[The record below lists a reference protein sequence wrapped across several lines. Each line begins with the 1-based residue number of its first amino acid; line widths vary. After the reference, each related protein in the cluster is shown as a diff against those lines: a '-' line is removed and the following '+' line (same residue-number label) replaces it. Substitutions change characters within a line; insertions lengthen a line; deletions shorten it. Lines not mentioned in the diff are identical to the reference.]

1 MRKTKVI
8 FIKNAI
14 TLTVTSLLLR
24 AVGMF
29 FRAWLAG
36 TIGSDGIGLYS
47 QVFSVYM
54 LVSGLSSSGLNL
66 AVTRLVSE
74 ELILGGR
81 RGADLIMKRC
91 VSAAAAICTC
101 FAVLIFF
108 GRNFLSLS
116 LIGDVRVEP
125 AFKILPI
132 SLPFSA
138 VCACFKGY
146 FMARKKS
153 LPGSCSQ
160 LLEQAVRMGVIMSLA
175 ARSLKK
181 GLEYAC
187 SVVVLGDT
195 VAEISS
201 CILVYIMFL
210 IDKKKIEPQKGAH
223 IYKGELSKKIFHIAF
238 PVSLGRGL
246 NSLLRTAENFLVPF
260 GLVQFGLSRDASLSI
275 FGLIKGMAL
284 PLLFFPASLLN
295 ALATLLIPEMSEA
308 VAGEK
313 DYKIKYAVEK
323 SLNIILITSIPFS
336 ALFYFGADAFGQL
349 IYKDAEVGTFL
360 KLLSP
365 LVPLMYIDSISDGL
379 LKGLDQQNITFRN
392 SIVDS
397 AARLILIYL
406 LLPRLGAIG
415 FIGIMYL
422 SNLFTSSLNLYRL
435 IKISKARINILKK
448 VFFPLVFAFSVSF
461 AANSFLVPLRLP
473 NLFFAVIFTAA
484 SLLGYTI
491 LTLTTGCFGRNDI

>member
-24 AVGMF
+24 AIGMF

-36 TIGSDGIGLYS
+36 NIGSDGIGLYS

-54 LVSGLSSSGLNL
+54 LISGLSSSGLNL

-81 RGADLIMKRC
+81 KGANLIVKRC
-91 VSAAAAICTC
+91 LLAAGLISSLFAA
-101 FAVLIFF
+101 LIFF
-108 GRNFLSLS
+108 GKEFLSVNIL
-116 LIGDVRVEP
+116 GDERVVS

-132 SLPFSA
+132 SLPFSSL
-138 VCACFKGY
+138 CACLKGY

-153 LPGSCSQ
+153 APNSLSQ
-160 LLEQAVRMGVIMSLA
+160 ILEQAVRMGIIMSLA
-175 ARSLKK
+175 AKAAK
-181 GLEYAC
+181 NGLEEAC
-187 SVVVLGDT
+187 RLVVFGDT

-201 CILVYIMFL
+201 CVLVYIMYL
-210 IDKKKIEPQKGAH
+210 ADKKKVHPKDKAYICKDSV
-223 IYKGELSKKIFHIAF
+223 YKKICHIAF

-246 NSLLRTAENFLVPF
+246 NSLLRTVENFLVPS
-260 GLVQFGLSRDASLSI
+260 GLNKFGLSRDASLSV
-275 FGLIKGMAL
+275 FGMVKGMAL

-313 DYKIKYAVEK
+313 AYKIKYAVEK

-336 ALFYFGADAFGQL
+336 ALFFFGAEPFGRL
-349 IYKDAEVGTFL
+349 IYKDTEVGQII

-392 SIVDS
+392 SIIDS
-397 AARLILIYL
+397 LSRLVLIIL
-406 LLPRLGAIG
+406 LLPRLGTAG

-422 SNLFTSSLNLYRL
+422 SNLFTSLLNLKR
-435 IKISKARINILKK
+435 LKK
-448 VFFPLVFAFSVSF
+448 VSSAKVGCFKKVFLPLTFAFASGYTV
-461 AANSFLVPLRLP
+461 NSFLSVLKLQDLSYCI
-473 NLFFAVIFTAA
+473 LFSIF
-484 SLLGYTI
+484 SLSLYAL
-491 LTLTTGCFGRNDI
+491 LTLITGCFGRNDL